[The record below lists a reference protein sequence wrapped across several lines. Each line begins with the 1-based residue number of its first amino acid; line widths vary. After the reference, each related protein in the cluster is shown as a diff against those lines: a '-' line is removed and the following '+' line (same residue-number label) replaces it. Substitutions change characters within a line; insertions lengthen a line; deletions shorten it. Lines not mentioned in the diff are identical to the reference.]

1 MSESTSTRVVDET
14 PEPQQP
20 AEAAPAAPP
29 EESGQHEQHEQPAA
43 RPERRVLRAVGRW
56 TAAVAVFAVLGG
68 GIGYGLTLPERTDL
82 PGLSTQSDGRWD
94 YPKLALP
101 PLPSGAPAPF
111 ADGNLAQVH
120 HVDIRDLLLPAPKGA
135 TKDKGLPPLDGGW
148 VSDKTFAAL
157 YDKDGRSDIEQSLVD
172 NAVRHIAARGWVMPD
187 GTRTSV
193 YLLQFDS
200 QAYAAGFSYTLIGDG
215 LSPATALVDAPEA
228 KLDEGWPTE
237 ATVDHVLRDAYDE
250 AKPYGK
256 TRVRQAY
263 LTAGDTLALVVQE
276 TPGAAAPRVPWEQ
289 TVILQS
295 QLLD

>member
-1 MSESTSTRVVDET
+1 MSESTPAPVVDET

-20 AEAAPAAPP
+20 DDAAPTAAP
-29 EESGQHEQHEQPAA
+29 EESEQPAT

-56 TAAVAVFAVLGG
+56 TAAVALFAVLGG
-68 GIGYGLTLPERTDL
+68 GIGYGLTVPERTDL

-94 YPKLALP
+94 YPELSLP
-101 PLPSGAPAPF
+101 ALPSGAPAPF
-111 ADGNLAQVH
+111 TDGSPGQVH
-120 HVDIRDLLLPAPKGA
+120 HVDVRDLLLPAPKGA
-135 TKDKGLPPLDGGW
+135 TKGKSLPPLDGGW
-148 VSDKTFAAL
+148 VSGKTFAAL
-157 YDKDGRSDIEQSLVD
+157 YEKDGRSEIEQTLTD
-172 NAVRHIAARGWVMPD
+172 EAVRHIAARGWVMPD

-200 QAYAAGFSYTLIGDG
+200 QAYATGFSTTLIDG
-215 LSPATALVDAPEA
+215 SGLTPTTSLVGAPEV
-228 KLDEGWPTE
+228 KLDESWPTE
-237 ATVDHVLRDAYDE
+237 ATLEHVLRDAYDE
-250 AKPYGK
+250 AKPYGR

-276 TPGAAAPRVPWEQ
+276 TPGATAPRVPWEQ

>member
-1 MSESTSTRVVDET
+1 MSESASTPVIEET

-20 AEAAPAAPP
+20 AEATPVVPP
-29 EESGQHEQHEQPAA
+29 EVSEPTAA
-43 RPERRVLRAVGRW
+43 RSERRVLRAVGRW

-101 PLPSGAPAPF
+101 PLPSGVPAPF
-111 ADGNLAQVH
+111 GDGNPGQVH

-135 TKDKGLPPLDGGW
+135 AEDKGLPSLDGGW

-157 YDKDGRSDIEQSLVD
+157 YDKDGRSDITQSLTD

-200 QAYAAGFSYTLIGDG
+200 QAYAAGFSGTLIGDG
-215 LSPATALVDAPEA
+215 LTPTTSLVDAPEV

-250 AKPYGK
+250 AKPYGR
-256 TRVRQAY
+256 THVRQAY